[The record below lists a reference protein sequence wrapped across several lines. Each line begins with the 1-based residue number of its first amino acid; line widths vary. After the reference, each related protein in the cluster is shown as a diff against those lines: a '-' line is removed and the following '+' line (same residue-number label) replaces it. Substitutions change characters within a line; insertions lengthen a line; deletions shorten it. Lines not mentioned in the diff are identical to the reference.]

1 VSSSPR
7 PLFGSR
13 AAGRWTSLGAVVVVV
28 LAALVGL
35 RDFVSGA
42 RSPFFA
48 DIRYTHH
55 PLITAGARRDGGWP
69 LWSDHI
75 FNGYPIFA
83 DPQAAQ
89 YYPPT
94 WLVQGWGEAEA
105 FTAFILL
112 HLIIAGVGMLLWLR
126 GRGLGTAAQLFG
138 ALTFALSGA
147 FLNTAIHLGLF
158 ATVAWAPLW
167 LASVEHVLRRPSAG
181 AASLAGLVL
190 AASIL
195 AGGPQFLV
203 ASVLLTGF
211 FVAGVM
217 IEGRARG
224 SMRALAGR
232 ALSLVVVVLLGAC
245 VSAVALLPQLEFIPR
260 SQRSIG
266 LELAFAGHP
275 SLAPHALWRLW
286 LGPSLPRP
294 GGGVEADAVELY
306 IGALGLLLAFAGLIT
321 ALRREHRRE
330 HGAVAASLGLFVL
343 LALSASLGPELPV
356 FRRLVEWV
364 PGFGYFRAPSRLTCI
379 AGVAIA
385 YLAALGLELWL
396 RGVVGRRL
404 VVGLAVVLVGAPA
417 LAIVTSR
424 TYGGEGLVGI
434 GVPLGIAS
442 AGLLLLLLRWDPRRR
457 GLAKGLLLGLTILD
471 LGIYA
476 APRNPLVLLSRTVP
490 PTRAEV
496 EGRDLQGL
504 DVIAKRDGAPVE
516 ARVII
521 AEGFGRGSYN
531 HTMLRG
537 LDGVSGYNG
546 TSLLRFLDLMHLIEK
561 GRFYPRTGLYR
572 DEIALKPRRF
582 DSPIIAMLGAPYVV
596 SPSSLNIPR
605 YRFIRR
611 LYAKEQSEVLLRDRR
626 AVPRAY
632 LSTRTIVAESLAER
646 ERALLELDPH
656 RATVVEDPALALD
669 GPASITPV
677 TVERLRPEHLV
688 IECEAPAPAL
698 LVLTDSHYPGWR
710 ATVDGEEVPIA
721 VVNHLFRGI
730 AVGPGAHRVE
740 LTFRP
745 LSYAIGW
752 RVSVGTLFMLAL
764 GALWRRFGVRRR
776 DGA

>member
-1 VSSSPR
+1 M
-7 PLFGSR
+7 
-13 AAGRWTSLGAVVVVV
+13 SLGAVLVVVF
-28 LAALVGL
+28 AALLGL
-35 RDFVSGA
+35 RDFISGA

-55 PLITAGARRDGGWP
+55 PLITAGAPVDGRWP

-94 WLVQGWGEAEA
+94 WIVQGWGEAEA

-112 HLIIAGVGMLLWLR
+112 HLIIAGLGMLLWLR
-126 GRGLGTAAQLFG
+126 GRGLSPPAQLFG
-138 ALTFALSGA
+138 GLSFALSGA

-167 LASVEHVLRRPSAG
+167 LASVDRVLRRPTAG
-181 AASLAGLVL
+181 AVSLAGLVL
-190 AASIL
+190 AASIF
-195 AGGPQFLV
+195 AGGPQFLA

-211 FVAGVM
+211 FVGGVM
-217 IEGRARG
+217 IQGRSLG
-224 SMRALAGR
+224 SARALAGR
-232 ALSLVVVVLLGAC
+232 AVSLVAVVVLGAC
-245 VSAVALLPQLEFIPR
+245 VSAVALLPQLEFIPH

-286 LGPSLPRP
+286 LSPSLPRP
-294 GGGVEADAVELY
+294 GGGAEADAVELY
-306 IGALGLLLAFAGLIT
+306 TGGLGLLLALAGLLT

-330 HGAVAASLGLFVL
+330 HGVVAAALGLFVL

-379 AGVAIA
+379 AGVGIA
-385 YLAALGLELWL
+385 YLAALGLDLWL
-396 RGVVGRRL
+396 RGAVGRR
-404 VVGLAVVLVGAPA
+404 VVAGLAVVLIGAPA
-417 LAIVTSR
+417 LAIATSR
-424 TYGGEGLVGI
+424 TYGGEGLVGVA
-434 GVPLGIAS
+434 VPLGIAV
-442 AGLLLLLLRWDPRRR
+442 AGLLLLLIPSDPRRR
-457 GLAKGLLLGLTILD
+457 GIAGGLLLGLTIVD
-471 LGIYA
+471 LGVLA

-490 PTRAEV
+490 PTRSEV
-496 EGRDLQGL
+496 EGRDLQSL
-504 DVIAKRDGAPVE
+504 AVIAGREGAPVE

-561 GRFYPRTGLYR
+561 GTFYPRSGLYR

-582 DSPIIAMLGAPYVV
+582 DSPVIAMLGAPYVV
-596 SPSSLNIPR
+596 TPSSLNIPR

-611 LYAKEQSEVLLRDRR
+611 LYAEDRSEVLLRDRL

-632 LSTRTIVAESLAER
+632 LSTRTVVAEGLAER
-646 ERALLELDPH
+646 ERALLEVDPH

-677 TVERLRPEHLV
+677 RVERVRPEHVV
-688 IECEAPAPAL
+688 IECEAPAPAI
-698 LVLTDSHYPGWR
+698 LVLTDAHYPGWR
-710 ATVDGEEVPIA
+710 ATVDGEEAPIA
-721 VVNHLFRGI
+721 VVNHLFRGV

-752 RVSVGTLFMLAL
+752 RVTVGTLFLLAL
-764 GALWRRFGVRRR
+764 GVFWRRFGPRR
-776 DGA
+776 